1 MSEAA
6 VAPNSSLLSP
16 VSLPV
21 IEATLPVVGENL
33 GEISRIFYDNLF
45 DNLPSLEKDLFN
57 ETNQESG
64 EQQKALAGAIA
75 AFATLLVTEDA
86 PPVDHVMSR
95 IAAKHAS
102 LGITP
107 VHYDLVHRA
116 LFKAIVQVLGDA
128 VTAEVAAA
136 WDEVYWLMANS
147 LIKQEAGMYE
157 KAGVRSGQV
166 WTTLTV
172 VGRREIAPGMWA
184 FTLAGDEK
192 SPMRQFEAG
201 QYISVSVIYE
211 DGSRQIRQYTAMLG
225 EEPGTWEFT
234 VNAVPGGRVSTKLVA
249 EVGVGYPL
257 VVSIPSGT
265 PYPVPGD
272 DPIVLGSSGVGAAL
286 TVAVLQKMVRDLD
299 SRPIQVFHV
308 DTDEESFGH
317 RDQIL
322 ELLGACAGQSSIDT
336 FYVGDVAEGI
346 RLLRQHDWDRNADV
360 YLCGSPQFMRQVRKI
375 AVVKGVRPERIH
387 YEVFTPDSWLGFD

>member
-16 VSLPV
+16 VSLPI

-45 DNLPSLEKDLFN
+45 GSLPLLEKDLFN
-57 ETNQESG
+57 EANQESG
-64 EQQKALAGAIA
+64 EQQKALAGAVA

-147 LIKQEAGMYE
+147 LIKQEAGIYE
-157 KAGVRSGQV
+157 KVGVSAGQI
-166 WTTLTV
+166 WTALTV
-172 VGRREIAPGMWA
+172 VGRREIAPGVWT
-184 FTLAGDEK
+184 FTLAGDDNC
-192 SPMRQFEAG
+192 PMKKFEAG
-201 QYISVSVIYE
+201 QYASVSVIYE
-211 DGSRQIRQYTAMLG
+211 DGSRQIRQYTVMAG
-225 EEPGTWEFT
+225 QESGTWEFT
-234 VNAVPGGRVSTKLVA
+234 VSPVPGGRVSNKLIA

-265 PYPVPGD
+265 PYPIPGD
-272 DPIVLGSSGVGAAL
+272 GPIVLGSSGVGAAL
-286 TVAVLQKMVRDLD
+286 TVAVLQAMVEDRDT
-299 SRPIQVFHV
+299 RPVHVFHV
-308 DTDEESFGH
+308 DNDEASFGH
-317 RDQIL
+317 RAQIL
-322 ELLGACAGQSSIDT
+322 ELLRAYAGKSAIDT
-336 FYVGDVAEGI
+336 FYVGDMEEGLG
-346 RLLRQHDWDRNADV
+346 LLRKRDWDRKADV

-375 AVVKGVRPERIH
+375 AVVKGVRPEHIH
-387 YEVFTPDSWLGFD
+387 YEVFAPDSWLGFD